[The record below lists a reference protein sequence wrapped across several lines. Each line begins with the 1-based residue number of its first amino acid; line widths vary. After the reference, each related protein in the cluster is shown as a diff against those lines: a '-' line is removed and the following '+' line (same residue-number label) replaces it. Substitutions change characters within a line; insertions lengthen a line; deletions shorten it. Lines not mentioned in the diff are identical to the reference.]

1 MNPWHPLLP
10 LPQAQGYALDPQEHV
25 VRTQEF
31 EAGPA
36 GVARQR
42 YSVPNDIVDVTVK
55 MNGRQLSIFRTWYRH
70 DTGARWGH
78 GWFEAALLTHGL
90 TPITVQARFAGAW
103 KAEMR
108 NRNQWIVATKLELR
122 Y

>member
-1 MNPWHPLLP
+1 MNSWSHLVP
-10 LPQAQGYALDPQEHV
+10 LPQVAGYALDPQEHV
-25 VRTQEF
+25 ARTNEF
-31 EAGPA
+31 EAGP

-42 YSVPNDIVDVTVK
+42 YTVANDIVDATIK
-55 MNGRQLSIFRTWYRH
+55 MSGDQLCIFRTWYRH

-78 GWFEAALLTHGL
+78 GWFEATLLVDGTGL
-90 TPITVQARFAGAW
+90 MTVQARFAAGW

-108 NRNQWIVATKLELR
+108 NWKQWIVTTKLELR